1 MNKYYVMDGNE
12 ACATI
17 AYMFSEICGI
27 YPITPAS
34 PMAALCDRWSSE
46 GKKNIFGSAPKIVEM
61 QSEAGA
67 AAMVHG
73 SLQAGSL
80 STTFTASQGLLLM
93 IPSMYKISGEMLPG
107 VIHVAARSIST
118 HALSIFGDHQDVYAV
133 RQTGFAI
140 LASSN
145 VQDAHYLALI
155 SHLSAIDSSLPFLH
169 FFDGFRTSHEL
180 NKIKIIDPNS
190 ISKMIDKDK
199 IKEFKKRALNIGN
212 NIVRGTSQTEDV
224 YFQNTEVRNKYY
236 DELPDIVA
244 KNMEEL
250 NKIEKTNYK
259 PFNYYGSKTADRIIV
274 AMGSVTD
281 TIKLT
286 VEKLNKNGENVGVI
300 IVHLYR
306 PFSKKYFFNVL
317 PDSVSKIAVLDR
329 TKEPGSVGEPL
340 FLDVT
345 NALKDNKNIKVYGGR
360 FGLSSKNTTPSHIK
374 AVFDNLSKKEPKN
387 NFTIGIVDDITN
399 KSLEI
404 TNFDIDNKYKE
415 IKVFGFGSDG
425 MVSGAKNIMKVLGKN
440 ENKFVQ
446 GYFEYDSK
454 KSGGVTIGHLRIHDK
469 PINAPYYPSN
479 LSLIVL
485 TKESYL
491 NIFDVLKGLKENGI
505 FLLTTSLTDEQL
517 NENLPN
523 KVKKY
528 INEKNIKFYVVDTS
542 ELNQKYKLNGK
553 INTIVSAIILKMLGS
568 THEDEIYFKEIISK
582 ALKSKGEEVINN
594 NISVIDEVFDYVH
607 EVNKKLLTYTEE
619 KEINECKNVICKMYE
634 RCGSDLKVSDF
645 LEHKDG
651 TYPCGT
657 SSCDNKK
664 ISDYSPTWIKE
675 NCIQCNK
682 CSFICPHSVIR
693 PFSLTEED
701 LNKYHLKDTDVIK
714 SIGEENK
721 YFYIGVDSNNCTG
734 CGLCINV
741 CPGKMNNKALNMKN
755 EVSDFKYKKLFEEH
769 ENKVNWNKFTVKGLG
784 FVKPV
789 FEYPGACAGCGE
801 TAYIKV
807 LTNLFGNEIVISN
820 ATGCSSIYGASLP
833 SVPYKIPWVNSL
845 FEDNAEFG
853 FGIHMSYKAKRE
865 RIKEI
870 MYQFRNDVSSE
881 IKSLFKKWI
890 DNIDDAQI
898 TNEVKE
904 KLQGH
909 NLPKGLKELMDYM
922 VARKVWLI
930 GGDGWAYDIG
940 YGGIDHILASGENI
954 KILVLDTEVY
964 SNTGGQKSKSTRASA
979 VAEFANNGKDTSK
992 KDLFKIAMATQGV
1005 YVASVSLG
1013 ANNEQ
1018 TIKAFKEAEEYNGP
1032 ALIIAYSPCIEQGIY
1047 KGLSNSVEEQK
1058 MLVDSGYNILMR
1070 YNPQTKILSID
1081 SKEPDFSLFK
1091 EVFNKELRYNNL
1103 KKLNPNQYKELYEK
1117 CLDDAKNRW
1126 IYFNNLKNTL

>member
-46 GKKNIFGSAPKIVEM
+46 GKKNIFGSAVKIVEM

-329 TKEPGSVGEPL
+329 TKEPGSIGEPL

-454 KSGGVTIGHLRIHDK
+454 KSGGITIGHLRIHDK

-701 LNKYHLKDTDVIK
+701 LNKYQLKDTDVIK

-870 MYQFRNDVSSE
+870 MYQSRNDVSSE

>member
-46 GKKNIFGSAPKIVEM
+46 GKKNIFGSVVKIVEM

-329 TKEPGSVGEPL
+329 TKEPGSIGEPL

-374 AVFDNLSKKEPKN
+374 AVFDNLSKREPKN

-517 NENLPN
+517 NEYLAN

-582 ALKSKGEEVINN
+582 ALKSKGKEVINN

-870 MYQFRNDVSSE
+870 MYQSRNDVSSE

-922 VARKVWLI
+922 IARKVWLI

>member
-46 GKKNIFGSAPKIVEM
+46 GKKNIFGSVVKIVEM

-329 TKEPGSVGEPL
+329 TKEPGSIGEPL

-374 AVFDNLSKKEPKN
+374 AVFDNLSKREPKN

-517 NENLPN
+517 NEYLAN

-870 MYQFRNDVSSE
+870 MYQSRNDVSSE

>member
-329 TKEPGSVGEPL
+329 TKEPGSIGEPL

>member
-329 TKEPGSVGEPL
+329 TKEPGSIGEPL

-517 NENLPN
+517 NENLAN

-701 LNKYHLKDTDVIK
+701 LNKYQLKDTDVIK

-870 MYQFRNDVSSE
+870 MYQSRNDVSSE

>member
-329 TKEPGSVGEPL
+329 TKEPGSIGEPL

-870 MYQFRNDVSSE
+870 MYQSRNDVSSE

>member
-329 TKEPGSVGEPL
+329 TKEPGSIGEPL

-517 NENLPN
+517 NEYLPN

-755 EVSDFKYKKLFEEH
+755 EVSDFKYKKLFEDH

>member
-517 NENLPN
+517 NENMAN

>member
-46 GKKNIFGSAPKIVEM
+46 GKKNIFGSVVKIVEM

-329 TKEPGSVGEPL
+329 TKEPGSIGEPL

-374 AVFDNLSKKEPKN
+374 AVFDNLSKREPKN

-870 MYQFRNDVSSE
+870 MYQSRNDVSSE

-922 VARKVWLI
+922 IARKVWLI

>member
-46 GKKNIFGSAPKIVEM
+46 GKKNIFGSVVKIVEM

-329 TKEPGSVGEPL
+329 TKEPGSIGEPL

-374 AVFDNLSKKEPKN
+374 AVFDNLSKREPKN

-517 NENLPN
+517 NEYLAN

-870 MYQFRNDVSSE
+870 MYQSRNDVSSE

-922 VARKVWLI
+922 IARKVWLI